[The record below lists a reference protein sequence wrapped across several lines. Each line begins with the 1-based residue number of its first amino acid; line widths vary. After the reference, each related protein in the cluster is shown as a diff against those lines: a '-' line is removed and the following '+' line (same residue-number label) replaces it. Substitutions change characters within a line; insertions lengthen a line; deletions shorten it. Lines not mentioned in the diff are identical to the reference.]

1 MKALLLSTALAAGL
15 ALPVTAQTA
24 SSPFQ
29 TEAAG
34 PSVSASDLIGARVY
48 ASEAAVEGDAVSGPQ
63 EGWNDLGEVN
73 DIILGR
79 DGSVDAV
86 LVDIGGFLGVGER
99 QVAVDMAALRF
110 VQDDATDADDW
121 FLVMQA
127 DRATLD
133 AAPEWTAVPPAAD
146 TTGADTTGADTS
158 ADTTGTD
165 TSADTSAATTGTDTS
180 MSDSTDAATDG
191 ATDADATDQA
201 TATDDGTAAPVSD
214 PAAPEDVATAPADT
228 APSGDAPATADVTE
242 DTAADTTADT
252 AVDPATGSTA
262 PGELPEGYAEVA
274 PDVLTA
280 DMLDGANVH
289 DMAGSSIAEVSD
301 LVLSDDGKATEVIVD
316 VGGFLGIGARTVAIP
331 MDRVTVAQ
339 NGEGSVRLYVDMT
352 KDELQ
357 ALPEVEI

>member
-1 MKALLLSTALAAGL
+1 MKALLLTTALAAGF
-15 ALPVTAQTA
+15 ALPATAQTA
-24 SSPFQ
+24 TGGSPFQ

-34 PSVSASDLIGARVY
+34 PSVPASDLIGARVY
-48 ASEAAVEGDAVSGPQ
+48 ASEAAIEGDAVSGPQ

-99 QVAVDMAALRF
+99 QVAVDMSALRF

-127 DRATLD
+127 DRATID
-133 AAPEWTAVPPAAD
+133 AAPEWSVVPPAAD
-146 TTGADTTGADTS
+146 TSADTTGADTS
-158 ADTTGTD
+158 ADTTGT
-165 TSADTSAATTGTDTS
+165 GTDTS
-180 MSDSTDAATDG
+180 MSDGTDTG
-191 ATDADATDQA
+191 ATTGATDATDQA
-201 TATDDGTAAPVSD
+201 TATDDGTAAPVTD

-228 APSGDAPATADVTE
+228 APTGDAPATATD
-242 DTAADTTADT
+242 DTAAADTTADP
-252 AVDPATGSTA
+252 AVDPSTGSTA
-262 PGELPEGYAEVA
+262 PGELPEGYAEVG

-289 DMAGSSIAEVSD
+289 DMAGGSIAEVSD
-301 LVLSDDGKATEVIVD
+301 LVLSDDGQATEVIVD

-352 KDELQ
+352 KEELE
-357 ALPEVEI
+357 ALPEIEI

>member
-146 TTGADTTGADTS
+146 TTGADTSADTS
-158 ADTTGTD
+158 AD
-165 TSADTSAATTGTDTS
+165 TTGTDTS
-180 MSDSTDAATDG
+180 MSDSTDA

-228 APSGDAPATADVTE
+228 APAGDAPATADVTE
-242 DTAADTTADT
+242 DTAADTTADP